1 MSSGIVARGLLC
13 LGEKD
18 ERGEEWEKG
27 EGLGLNRGIERN
39 GGRKEGTKYEGD
51 DEIILKRRLNNL
63 EGFTVKGKEG
73 GEMNWWESV
82 EKRWRK

>member
-1 MSSGIVARGLLC
+1 M
-13 LGEKD
+13 
-18 ERGEEWEKG
+18 
-27 EGLGLNRGIERN
+27 GLNRGIERN
-39 GGRKEGTKYEGD
+39 GGRKEGRKYEGD